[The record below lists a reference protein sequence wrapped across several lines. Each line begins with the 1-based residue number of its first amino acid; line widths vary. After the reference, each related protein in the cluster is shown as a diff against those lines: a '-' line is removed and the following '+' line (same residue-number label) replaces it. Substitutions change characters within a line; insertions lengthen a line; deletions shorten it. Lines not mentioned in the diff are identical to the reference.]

1 MSACSDCSIFGR
13 SALRSATETVI
24 YEVSTASCYTDIQP
38 FLSRHRAG
46 ETTFGAV
53 ADVRIVAP
61 QGPMTGATMPLSGM
75 GRLS

>member
-1 MSACSDCSIFGR
+1 M
-13 SALRSATETVI
+13 
-24 YEVSTASCYTDIQP
+24 YEVSAASCYTDIQP